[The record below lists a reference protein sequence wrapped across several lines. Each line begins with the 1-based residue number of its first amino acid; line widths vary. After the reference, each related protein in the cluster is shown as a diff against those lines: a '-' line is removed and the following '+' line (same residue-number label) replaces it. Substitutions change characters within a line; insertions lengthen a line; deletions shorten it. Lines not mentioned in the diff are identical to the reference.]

1 MKKSMIDVALSV
13 LKEQKQP
20 MSFINLW
27 TEVSKQMGYNES
39 QFEDNIAQF
48 YTDLSID
55 GRFFNMPQNTWDLKS
70 RNTLSESTMDTDS
83 LSIEDE
89 DDEVEE
95 LEENE

>member
-39 QFEDNIAQF
+39 QF
-48 YTDLSID
+48 
-55 GRFFNMPQNTWDLKS
+55 
-70 RNTLSESTMDTDS
+70 
-83 LSIEDE
+83 
-89 DDEVEE
+89 
-95 LEENE
+95 

>member
-48 YTDLSID
+48 YTDFSID

-70 RNTLSESTMDTDS
+70 RHTLSESTMDTDS